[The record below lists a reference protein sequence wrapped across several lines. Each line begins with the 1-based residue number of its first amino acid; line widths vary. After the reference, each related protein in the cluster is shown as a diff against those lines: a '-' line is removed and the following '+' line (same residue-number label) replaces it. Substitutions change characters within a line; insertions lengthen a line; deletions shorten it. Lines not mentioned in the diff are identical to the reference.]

1 MHVEE
6 DFVIQ
11 CLISQF
17 APLCVV
23 FGGAL
28 GELGF
33 DKLYLVL

>member
-6 DFVIQ
+6 DFAMQ

-17 APLCVV
+17 ATLCVV

-28 GELGF
+28 KELRF
-33 DKLYLVL
+33 DNLYLIL

>member
-1 MHVEE
+1 MHIEE
-6 DFVIQ
+6 DFAMQ

-23 FGGAL
+23 FGGAW

-33 DKLYLVL
+33 DNLYLIL